1 MPLAPLFPRPMLLL
15 GLLLLGCLSVVTHAA
30 DLKDAEAAALRLV
43 PDQERE
49 GYEFRA
55 DLWSNTLEARM
66 GRAVRVQLFKGNE
79 YAFCIAVPRDSGARI
94 SAVVLDFEG
103 KPAGEVLPVAD
114 GWGLV
119 LFYKPKKTGTY
130 AIAIRQTGP
139 QPGKAVPCAFVT
151 GWK

>member
-1 MPLAPLFPRPMLLL
+1 MPLAPLFPRPLLLL
-15 GLLLLGCLSVVTHAA
+15 GLLLLGCLSIVTHAA

-130 AIAIRQTGP
+130 AIAIRQTGT
-139 QPGKAVPCAFVT
+139 QPGKAGPCAFVT

>member
-1 MPLAPLFPRPMLLL
+1 MPLAPLFPRPLLLL
-15 GLLLLGCLSVVTHAA
+15 GLLLLGCLSIVTHAA

-103 KPAGEVLPVAD
+103 KPTGDVLPVAD
-114 GWGLV
+114 GWGLI
-119 LFYKPKKTGTY
+119 LFYKPKKTVTY

-139 QPGKAVPCAFVT
+139 QPGKAVPCAIVT